1 MSLPTVLFEDAIKRN
16 PRSFSDIVT
25 LKVSLL
31 DYLRSLEALSALL
44 FEQGTV
50 RLGRVDGFGELVLHA
65 QHLRLLKARLAHGA

>member
-65 QHLRLLKARLAHGA
+65 